1 MEYKKKPKYPLKTPL
16 PFISDLDNL
25 PAGMQKIAT
34 ITEIDS
40 GGLETTHNLFKYNG
54 YLCWNCSFTF
64 SGKPR
69 FYQYDYPISVLSWF
83 PKALKGYRTPPAQG
97 GMPEGAISSGD
108 SDVDGEMLCIQG
120 LFDGGCSLINR
131 SRDEQPISD
140 YCHNPAELMLPG
152 KFISESGVL
161 DVIEQLGDQ
170 YDSGQL

>member
-1 MEYKKKPKYPLKTPL
+1 MEYKKKPKYPLKTPRL
-16 PFISDLDNL
+16 LITDLNNL

-34 ITEIDS
+34 ITEIDNS
-40 GGLETTHNLFKYNG
+40 GAENTHNLFKNNNF
-54 YLCWNCSFTF
+54 LCWHRSYNF
-64 SGKPR
+64 SGKWR
-69 FYQYDYPISVLSWF
+69 FEQYDFPLRVLSWF

-97 GMPEGAISSGD
+97 GMPAGAISSGD

-161 DVIEQLGDQ
+161 EVIEQLGDQ